1 MSNLDKLVELG
12 AYSCAGDLIFNNKLV
27 GTLRNG
33 DLHLTDEGR
42 KLLNMDIS
50 DAVVISET
58 PTAAPVDAAPASS
71 EPVALEDVQIE
82 I

>member
-27 GTLRNG
+27 GTLRSG

-50 DAVVISET
+50 EAVVISET
-58 PTAAPVDAAPASS
+58 LTTTTVEIPVEAAPA
-71 EPVALEDVQIE
+71 ALDDVQIE

>member
-42 KLLNMDIS
+42 KLLDMDIS
-50 DAVVISET
+50 DAVVLSET
-58 PTAAPVDAAPASS
+58 PAPAVAPS
-71 EPVALEDVQIE
+71 EPVALDDVQIE